1 MIAGYPTTHASNYNE
16 LSKGYKCRYIKVG
29 NMGGRMSIHKR
40 IKTQLTLAAR
50 KKVILHLISPL
61 EKTTHEICHAVHAL
75 APSRREKMLTKALVL
90 TDDEAELLSRAL

>member
-1 MIAGYPTTHASNYNE
+1 
-16 LSKGYKCRYIKVG
+16 
-29 NMGGRMSIHKR
+29 MSIHKR